1 MSDYI
6 SNEQGLKINIGCG
19 GRPIAGFIN
28 IDMDS
33 LEKLK
38 IRYSKS
44 PFHGEG
50 QSPNF
55 LYN

>member
-1 MSDYI
+1 MRDKI
-6 SNEQGLKINIGCG
+6 LNVEPLKINIGCG